1 MSPRRVDSPPIPS
14 PRSLPISTAVTAGSQ
29 ANSPSPARPTWLDR
43 VLRYGKSV
51 PFLSLHVACLA
62 VFFTGV
68 HAFDVVVCVML
79 YFIRMFGITAG
90 YHRYFAHRAY
100 KTTRWFQFVLAWLG
114 CMALQKGPLWW
125 AGHHRNH
132 HKYSD
137 TEDDVHSPHN
147 GNGVF
152 WSHVGWV
159 LTDRFDETKWK
170 DIHDFA
176 RFPELRVMNALYW
189 IPGILLGVLCWFAG
203 GYSMTMASLF
213 DPSITEVGFSYARAS
228 SCLVVGFLISTVLLY
243 HGVFT
248 VNSLCHLFGTRR
260 YQTSDLSRNNWYV
273 ALITLGEGWH
283 NNHHHYQSS
292 ANQGFFWWEVDV
304 SYYIIQFLSVF
315 GIVWDVRKPP
325 RKFLQPSK
333 AAPQS

>member
-1 MSPRRVDSPPIPS
+1 
-14 PRSLPISTAVTAGSQ
+14 
-29 ANSPSPARPTWLDR
+29 
-43 VLRYGKSV
+43 
-51 PFLSLHVACLA
+51 

-68 HAFDVVVCVML
+68 HTLDVVVCVML

-114 CMALQKGPLWW
+114 CMAMQKGPLWW
-125 AGHHRNH
+125 ASHHRNH

-137 TEDDVHSPHN
+137 TEQDTHSPHT
-147 GNGVF
+147 GGGIW
-152 WSHVGWV
+152 WSHIGWV
-159 LTDRFDETKWK
+159 LTDRFDETKWN
-170 DIHDFA
+170 DIHDFS

-189 IPGILLGVLCWFAG
+189 IPGILLGVFCWFLG

-213 DPSITEVGFSYARAS
+213 DPSITDVGFSYPRAW
-228 SCLVVGFLISTVLLY
+228 SCLVVGFLISTVVLY

-248 VNSLCHLFGTRR
+248 VNSLCHLFGSRR
-260 YQTSDLSRNNWYV
+260 YETTDQSKNNWYV

-292 ANQGFFWWEVDV
+292 ANQGFYWWEVDV
-304 SYYIIQFLSVF
+304 SYYIIKFLSVF
-315 GIVWDVRKPP
+315 GFVWDVRKPP
-325 RKFLQPSK
+325 RKFLQP
-333 AAPQS
+333 AAAGTGPTNKVNKKRKKP